1 MTEVT
6 RNIVPDLSGKVA
18 LVTGASRGIG
28 RAIAQRLASTGALVV
43 VTARSL
49 AEVVP
54 SQRGGDS
61 VTGPGTLEETV
72 ELIEKAGGKAIALA
86 CDLENPAQRAGL
98 VERAV
103 AAAGRLDIL
112 VNNAGFAD
120 YAMVADMSDDVFAR
134 TIEHYVTVPFVLA
147 RAAIPFM
154 KSQGQGWILNVGSV
168 SVYPP
173 VRPYFDMEVNSG
185 STVYAA
191 AKAACNRFTQGLA
204 AELQQDSIAVNS
216 VAPSGAINTPGA
228 SSMIP
233 EGYVTEP
240 VEYIAAVALD
250 LVHSPATDWTG
261 VVAHSMHYADHYS
274 LPVRSLDGREPLPPA
289 AAPQWSHPAVVASG
303 L

>member
-1 MTEVT
+1 MAEVT
-6 RNIVPDLSGKVA
+6 RSVVPDLSGKVA

-28 RAIAQRLASTGALVV
+28 RAIAQRLASAGAVVV

-49 AEVVP
+49 SREAT
-54 SQRGGDS
+54 SQRGGTS
-61 VTGPGTLEETV
+61 VTAPGTLEETV
-72 ELIEKAGGKAIALA
+72 ELIERAGGRAIAIA
-86 CDLENPAQRAGL
+86 CDLEDAAERAKL

-103 AAAGRLDIL
+103 SAAGRLDIL

-120 YAMVADMSDDVFAR
+120 YAMVAEMSDGTFAR

-147 RAAIPFM
+147 RAAIPVM
-154 KSQGQGWILNVGSV
+154 TAQGEGWILNVGSV

-173 VRPYFDMEVNSG
+173 VRPYFDMEVKSG

-191 AKAACNRFTQGLA
+191 AKAAGNRFTQGLA
-204 AELQQDSIAVNS
+204 AELQQSGIAVNS

-250 LVHSPATDWTG
+250 LVHSPAAEWTG
-261 VVAHSMHYADHYS
+261 VVAHSMHYADYYA
-274 LPVRSLDGREPLPPA
+274 LPVRSLDGREALPA
-289 AAPQWSHPAVVASG
+289 ATAPQWSHPAVVASG

>member
-1 MTEVT
+1 MVDQVRAE
-6 RNIVPDLSGKVA
+6 IPSLEGKVA

-28 RAIAQRLASTGALVV
+28 RAIAQRLASAGATVV

-49 AEVVP
+49 QKPVPGHRAGAEVIA
-54 SQRGGDS
+54 
-61 VTGPGTLEETV
+61 PGTLEETV
-72 ELIEKAGGKAIALA
+72 ALIRDAGGEAIAIA
-86 CDLENPAQRAGL
+86 CDLEDAADRATL
-98 VERAV
+98 VDRAV

-120 YAMVADMSDDVFAR
+120 YAMVESMSDETFAR
-134 TIEHYVTVPFVLA
+134 TMEHYVTVPFVLA

-154 KSQGQGWILNVGSV
+154 KAQGQGWILNIGSV

-173 VRPYFDMEVNSG
+173 VRPYFEMEVNSG

-191 AKAACNRFTQGLA
+191 AKAACNRFSQGLA
-204 AELQQDSIAVNS
+204 AELQQHGIAVNS
-216 VAPSGAINTPGA
+216 VAPSGAVNTPGA

-250 LVHSPATDWTG
+250 LVHSPASEWTG
-261 VVAHSMHYADHYS
+261 VVAHSMHYADHYK
-274 LPVRSLDGREPLPPA
+274 LPVRTLDGREALPLA
-289 AAPQWSHPAVVASG
+289 QAPQWSHPAVVASG
-303 L
+303 F